1 MKHTILLALLA
12 TSLNANATWPSAGA
26 IGLTQSQ
33 MQQSNSYS
41 NGGNAVGGNVDIDN
55 RRQFP
60 ILPPAIAPSQSIN
73 TICQVATPQSS
84 ATSFLF
90 IFSRSQTDG
99 VKYSALC
106 LAYANGDKELTH
118 QIACDSLPEYKSAN
132 VKLGREC
139 K

>member
-12 TSLNANATWPSAGA
+12 TSLNANATWQGA
-26 IGLTQSQ
+26 TALTQSQ

-41 NGGNAVGGNVDIDN
+41 TGGNAVGGSVDIDN

-60 ILPPAIAPSQSIN
+60 IVPPAIAPSQSIN
-73 TICQVATPQSS
+73 TICQIATPQSS

-118 QIACDSLPEYKSAN
+118 QIACDSLPDYKAAN